1 MPRPSTRATLSG
13 VRSTLACAV
22 AAVAL
27 TSGEPSAH
35 AFCRTT
41 TSKAPSGW
49 NPAVSGCWTQGVAL
63 AWHAGRVP
71 YAVASGASK
80 QVSLADATR
89 VADLA
94 FNTWNQAPCLG
105 GTPGTQAYDDGPL
118 PVPDG
123 SEGDALAGWAYCSE
137 SNSCDPTA
145 HDVIV
150 FDDDAW
156 PYNDPVNT
164 LALTTVTYG
173 VDDGAIE
180 EAYTEVN
187 SFQQQLT
194 TEEPPPEGSTAF
206 DLQAILT
213 HEAGHFL
220 GLAHATDTSSIMY
233 AYYKPGAVDLTDD
246 DLAAICTVYPPPAP
260 KGGGGC
266 VSAGADAGAGTA
278 AAAAGLSLAALGL
291 LRRRRR
297 SLG

>member
-150 FDDDAW
+150 FDD
-156 PYNDPVNT
+156 
-164 LALTTVTYG
+164 
-173 VDDGAIE
+173 
-180 EAYTEVN
+180 
-187 SFQQQLT
+187 
-194 TEEPPPEGSTAF
+194 
-206 DLQAILT
+206 
-213 HEAGHFL
+213 
-220 GLAHATDTSSIMY
+220 
-233 AYYKPGAVDLTDD
+233 
-246 DLAAICTVYPPPAP
+246 
-260 KGGGGC
+260 
-266 VSAGADAGAGTA
+266 
-278 AAAAGLSLAALGL
+278 
-291 LRRRRR
+291 
-297 SLG
+297 